1 MKFCRLPS
9 GFLVAYR
16 TAKLFSR
23 KKFRFEK
30 STCIPGNLSHAGCL
44 PHSTSW
50 GWLTSA
56 GSAGAAPLWQHTETL
71 RNGGGTDGAAL
82 VCARPAPGSGNS
94 FPDGGEE
101 HCKVPCSTS
110 GSGSSVLMYSGL
122 SSTSLWLCGSAAP
135 LLPDLLLACWH
146 SVPSV
151 TGGKDSGKGALPY
164 SLPKK

>member
-1 MKFCRLPS
+1 M
-9 GFLVAYR
+9 
-16 TAKLFSR
+16 
-23 KKFRFEK
+23 
-30 STCIPGNLSHAGCL
+30 
-44 PHSTSW
+44 
-50 GWLTSA
+50 
-56 GSAGAAPLWQHTETL
+56 AAH
-71 RNGGGTDGAAL
+71 RNAQERGGTDGAAL
-82 VCARPAPGSGNS
+82 VCARPALGSGKS

-151 TGGKDSGKGALPY
+151 TGGKDSGKRALPY
-164 SLPKK
+164 SLPKNDLVLHAGCLEEDKSSTPRSLGPFCWERKGQVAVPGPEGGSKGTG